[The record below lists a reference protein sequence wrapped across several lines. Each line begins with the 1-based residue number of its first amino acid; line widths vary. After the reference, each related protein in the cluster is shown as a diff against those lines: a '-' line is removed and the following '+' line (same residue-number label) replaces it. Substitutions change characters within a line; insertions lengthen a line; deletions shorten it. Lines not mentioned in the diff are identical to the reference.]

1 MSAQHPFHP
10 ALDTRDPRGDA
21 RRVRLSPWAAPG
33 GRGEAA
39 PPPGA
44 RLSIRPVRKLRRAA
58 ASISLA
64 GAKPAEFARPAGY
77 LLFLPLPA
85 VLFFSSSL
93 FFFFLGGGAVAT
105 ALRSAVWMRTD
116 LSSGKQLPALPQKLQ
131 PKQNAHLDN

>member
-93 FFFFLGGGAVAT
+93 FFFFFGRGSRGYCF
-105 ALRSAVWMRTD
+105 ALRGVDAYGPVLGETAPGASTKTPTQTKRP
-116 LSSGKQLPALPQKLQ
+116 LG
-131 PKQNAHLDN
+131 